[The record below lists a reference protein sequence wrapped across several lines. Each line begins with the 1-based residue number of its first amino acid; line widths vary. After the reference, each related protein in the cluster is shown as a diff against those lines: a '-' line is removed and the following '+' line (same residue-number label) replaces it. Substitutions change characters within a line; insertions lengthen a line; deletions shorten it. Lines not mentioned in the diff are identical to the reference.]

1 MDQRSYPTGRVY
13 GDYARAAFGL
23 AATAGP
29 LLLLDPAPALAVIL
43 AALAALFA
51 WFAARTALRHGY
63 RFELTDQGIVRR
75 GAMER
80 RLAWAELRRIKL
92 AYYAP
97 QRNRKEGWMQLTLR
111 GPGGPISVDSTLA
124 GFDLVA
130 GKAAAVAAAR
140 DLPLDDATAANLT
153 ALGFEVPQRAAPA
166 AAAEARVWQG
176 GGGGAVG

>member
-1 MDQRSYPTGRVY
+1 MDQLSYPIGSVY
-13 GDYARAAFGL
+13 GDYARTAFGL

-29 LLLLDPAPALAVIL
+29 LLLLDPAPALAVVL

-51 WFAARTALRHGY
+51 WFGARTALRHGY
-63 RFELTDQGIVRR
+63 RFELSDQGIVRR
-75 GAMER
+75 GAIER
-80 RLAWAELRRIKL
+80 RLAWAELRRVKL

-97 QRNRKEGWMQLTLR
+97 QRNRRQGWMQLTLR
-111 GPGGPISVDSTLA
+111 GPGGPISVDSTLD

-153 ALGFEVPQRAAPA
+153 ALGFDVPQRAA
-166 AAAEARVWQG
+166 AAEERRAWQDEG
-176 GGGGAVG
+176 SGGAVG